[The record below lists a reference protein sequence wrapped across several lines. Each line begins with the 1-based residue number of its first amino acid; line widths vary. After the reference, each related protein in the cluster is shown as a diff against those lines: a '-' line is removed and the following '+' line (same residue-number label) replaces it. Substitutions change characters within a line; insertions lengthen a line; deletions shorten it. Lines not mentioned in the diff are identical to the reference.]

1 MCVCE
6 QSVGARGRQKLK
18 SEKERKEKTRDTSFQ
33 TSIDSSISSRLSPA
47 HAMASRD
54 VLHVLTEF
62 RAGLMRKDGTKLAA
76 DPRRGLV
83 RVVRVRVGR
92 LF

>member
-1 MCVCE
+1 
-6 QSVGARGRQKLK
+6 
-18 SEKERKEKTRDTSFQ
+18 
-33 TSIDSSISSRLSPA
+33 
-47 HAMASRD
+47 MASRD

-83 RVVRVRVGR
+83 RVVRVRVGVCFEGGER
-92 LF
+92 RAKTSLAVRALPTSPPSS